1 PDPLPIVRKKCL
13 QTQLLT
19 SLKPLS
25 IHTHNRNGPP
35 FGGPFLFL
43 FFCPRGDADMP
54 LLPPSPDPIEGPGG
68 EEGAPE
74 QGGGPPPGR
83 DMLGEVTGVGRGLY
97 GRGNQIAGGSG
108 RGARRH
114 GGRGGGSE
122 GAGGA
127 GPPAGGDAAGDAGA
141 APAHRGVLHP

>member
-1 PDPLPIVRKKCL
+1 M

-35 FGGPFLFL
+35 NGGLFLFL

-97 GRGNQIAGGSG
+97 GRGDQIAGGLLEG
-108 RGARRH
+108 MLREMRELRRLT
-114 GGRGGGSE
+114 E
-122 GAGGA
+122 GYYTRPRDGTYT
-127 GPPAGGDAAGDAGA
+127 AAFWY
-141 APAHRGVLHP
+141 APRRDSLE

>member
-1 PDPLPIVRKKCL
+1 ASPSAAPAGGGSGNLRNPLCPVHSPFTNGSRKRSRIKSVSKKCL

-74 QGGGPPPGR
+74 QGGGPPPG
-83 DMLGEVTGVGRGLY
+83 
-97 GRGNQIAGGSG
+97 
-108 RGARRH
+108 
-114 GGRGGGSE
+114 
-122 GAGGA
+122 
-127 GPPAGGDAAGDAGA
+127 
-141 APAHRGVLHP
+141 